1 MKFHNFQEIGRGIL
15 DSTKSL
21 ILKLTAQ
28 EKGQRSVENHMEEMR
43 SKQNVLEENQTKL
56 DKKLDSIISSLEKI
70 TRQLPIN

>member
-1 MKFHNFQEIGRGIL
+1 MKFHNLQEIGRGIL

-43 SKQNVLEENQTKL
+43 SKQKVLEENQTKL